1 MEAQGYATEKEV
13 AAATDAKLGVTEERP
28 ASGTSPGFAP
38 YFVEAV
44 RAQLEERFGD
54 ELYTSRLRVHTTLD
68 QTAQKAAEEELAAQ
82 LRRIERGTYGRFRAG
97 SFDASSGAG
106 QAGSEYL
113 QGAVV
118 MMEAATGNVVAL
130 VGGRDWAHSRFD
142 RALVGRRQAG
152 SAFKPFVYAAA
163 LSAGYAPS
171 QPVADRPFSLSIPGS
186 RTWEPRNF
194 DNRFDGM
201 MSMRHAL
208 AQSRNVP
215 AARVAAAVGVAGIA
229 QLAHR
234 AGIVSDIP
242 EQPAMALGVASV
254 SPLELVTAY
263 TAFAAGGIGSEPR
276 FITSVENRD
285 SAVVFSSDVVHREVL
300 EPAVAFVLTSMLGD
314 VVDRGTAR
322 SVRSVGFGGAAA
334 GKTGTT
340 TDGNDAWFIG
350 YTPDLVGGV
359 WIGFD
364 QPRPIVSN
372 ASGGSLA
379 APVWGRMMRRVYANR
394 RSPADWRAPV
404 GVVARRVDPATGLVL
419 ADDCFPR
426 EAEATREFFIASA
439 KPRVVCPRREERRR
453 RGWLADIIGALADG
467 LGFSRDDPAYQ
478 EYEAI
483 LASQDAPR
491 TKEEQLLGARRLPL
505 EEEGGG
511 RRVEV
516 RSDRDQRRRLA
527 GPTGR

>member
-1 MEAQGYATEKEV
+1 
-13 AAATDAKLGVTEERP
+13 
-28 ASGTSPGFAP
+28 
-38 YFVEAV
+38 
-44 RAQLEERFGD
+44 
-54 ELYTSRLRVHTTLD
+54 
-68 QTAQKAAEEELAAQ
+68 
-82 LRRIERGTYGRFRAG
+82 
-97 SFDASSGAG
+97 
-106 QAGSEYL
+106 
-113 QGAVV
+113 
-118 MMEAATGNVVAL
+118 
-130 VGGRDWAHSRFD
+130 
-142 RALVGRRQAG
+142 
-152 SAFKPFVYAAA
+152 
-163 LSAGYAPS
+163 
-171 QPVADRPFSLSIPGS
+171 
-186 RTWEPRNF
+186 
-194 DNRFDGM
+194 M